1 MKGQVTYDCMAEEFE
16 YEFDD
21 DQIGIQLQVDDLV
34 DNMLTDCEIGGTM
47 IAQSFVDYCQALING
62 EIIDS
67 DGSEFFQIIEHAV
80 YAPRFKD
87 RHEPIN
93 QLIQTAMHW
102 QALKTVTSL
111 G

>member
-1 MKGQVTYDCMAEEFE
+1 MAEEFE
-16 YEFDD
+16 YEFDN

-47 IAQSFVDYCQALING
+47 IAQSFINYCQALING

-80 YAPRFKD
+80 ISPSFEN
-87 RHEPIN
+87 RHLPIN
-93 QLIQTAMHW
+93 QLIQTAIHW
-102 QALKTVTSL
+102 QALKTITSL

>member
-21 DQIGIQLQVDDLV
+21 DEIGVQLQVDTFIDE
-34 DNMLTDCEIGGTM
+34 MLTDHEIGGTM

-62 EIIDS
+62 EVIET
-67 DGSEFFQIIEHAV
+67 DGYNFFQLIENAV
-80 YAPRFKD
+80 SSPIFED
-87 RHEPIN
+87 RHLPIN
-93 QLIQTAMHW
+93 QLIQSAMGW

-111 G
+111 R